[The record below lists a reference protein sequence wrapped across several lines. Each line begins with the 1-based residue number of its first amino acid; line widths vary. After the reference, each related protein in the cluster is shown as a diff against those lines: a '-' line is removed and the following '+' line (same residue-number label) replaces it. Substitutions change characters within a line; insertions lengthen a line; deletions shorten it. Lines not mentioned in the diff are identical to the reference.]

1 MGRSRSGKTTES
13 PRQRLRGVRS
23 FLGWGLVMTAS
34 AVAGNVFWENA
45 GNRVTAGTRFAI
57 SPDCL
62 VLSDPPAWIHHDVR
76 PEILLAL
83 ELEQRDGITVLDPD
97 LPEKMAMAARQH
109 PWIASVKGIRKLYPR
124 TILFEVVWRT
134 PVAMVRVPEGLLPVD
149 ENGVLLPTRD
159 FTPIEASQY
168 PRIYGVESLPAGP
181 AGYPWGDPLV
191 NDAASLAKLL
201 SGAWKKFAFHHIEPS
216 SGDGPPAP
224 SAEGRGLTIVT
235 HSGSRVIWGAPPNRS
250 SSQEVSPEDKLR
262 RLEALFREHGSF
274 DSIDGPQVVD
284 IRFPD
289 AIKTAP
295 LR

>member
-1 MGRSRSGKTTES
+1 MGRGRSGKNTES
-13 PRQRLRGVRS
+13 PRHRLRGVRS
-23 FLGWGLVMTAS
+23 FLAWGLVMTAI
-34 AVAGNVFWENA
+34 AVAGNVFWESA
-45 GNRVTAGTRFAI
+45 GNRVTAATRFAI

-83 ELEQRDGITVLDPD
+83 EQRDEITVLDPD
-97 LPEKMAMAARQH
+97 LPAKMATAAQQH
-109 PWIASVKGIRKLYPR
+109 PWIASVKGVRKLYPR
-124 TILFEVVWRT
+124 TILLEIVWRT

-191 NDAASLAKLL
+191 SDAASLARLL
-201 SGAWKKFAFHHIEPS
+201 SGVWKKFAFHHIEPTQAGG
-216 SGDGPPAP
+216 SGPP

-235 HSGSRVIWGAPPNRS
+235 HSGSRVIWGEPPNRP

-284 IRFPD
+284 IRLPD